1 MNCDTIF
8 VQYLVAYVL
17 AVLLTFGLLLALLLT
32 ASENGPHCPGKDPQ
46 WLGFCSEA
54 PSPV

>member
-1 MNCDTIF
+1 MNCETIF

-32 ASENGPHCPGKDPQ
+32 ASETGPHCTGKDPQ